1 MCVGAGTWPMR
12 RFRISSGFLDQAT
25 KRAASAIIVFSVFAL
40 LLLLIADPLLLTIS
54 ILGISAL
61 VGFWA
66 IYAGYRLR
74 KEAAVFD
81 EGYAKIVQ
89 QLENGMN
96 NFLCELSTIHDKD
109 QRSQRMLSVLQNLK
123 TFYQD
128 LESDFK
134 TVRPEAIEAMQ
145 NYPADPE
152 AQLFVKI
159 DRYTRLVEKM
169 LASDAAEHSDRLQ

>member
-1 MCVGAGTWPMR
+1 
-12 RFRISSGFLDQAT
+12 
-25 KRAASAIIVFSVFAL
+25 
-40 LLLLIADPLLLTIS
+40 
-54 ILGISAL
+54 LGISAL

-74 KEAAVFD
+74 KEAVAFD
-81 EGYAKIVQ
+81 EGYGEIVR

-96 NFLCELSTIHDKD
+96 NFLSELSTVHDKD

-159 DRYTRLVEKM
+159 DRYTKLVERM
-169 LASDAAEHSDRLQ
+169 LASDVAEHSDRLQ